1 MLVYIYIFGI
11 CVCGHQRDDLVRG
24 VITRSL
30 LTDFACNRRR
40 IILRA
45 DGTFSL
51 DNQTR
56 PGGLV
61 C

>member
-1 MLVYIYIFGI
+1 MEPAEA
-11 CVCGHQRDDLVRG
+11 CGG
-24 VITRSL
+24 
-30 LTDFACNRRR
+30 AKKGGG

>member
-1 MLVYIYIFGI
+1 MPV
-11 CVCGHQRDDLVRG
+11 VV
-24 VITRSL
+24 SL
-30 LTDFACNRRR
+30 LLWADFVSCAPLVHYIDNESSRMAFIKGYGG